1 MERLTLFEVVFA
13 IVGTIY
19 FIRGFIKFIK
29 LTLKGL

>member
-19 FIRGFIKFIK
+19 FIHGFIKFFLPNK
-29 LTLKGL
+29 ED